1 MRFDAPT
8 LAQALLAVFAASGTD
23 KKQATLYKTFAIEE
37 HPTGIRL
44 LATDRRVLLTAWV
57 PEIEYHYDSPPD
69 FDQAP
74 MRVVVASDGDGR
86 GRGLLGYVCSL
97 VARRHSDSEEY
108 TPGEIEIEVVFDV
121 RLPPGAA
128 PKAQEALDG
137 MDPTYV
143 TLSVRDVEKVY
154 LEAIPIAYPDWRPGF
169 SSHAPET
176 TRQVLLDPEI
186 VERLAKVR
194 KHAAGAIAWTHGGP
208 DRAALVEF
216 TESDPFVH
224 GLVMPVVGPDE
235 TVPPDDDPDHV
246 GCPRCDYRVDATEDG
261 DGALSDVVRHMGSN
275 HAVHDTDDALREI
288 HGLETVTPISGA
300 DLLRNGSGLLTIT
313 DRGLSAVRTPD
324 ETATDLDLLRKAV
337 EVVLSTQFGSTS
349 MIQRKLRVG
358 FAKAGRLMD
367 DLEAHGVVG
376 PSTGSK
382 ARDVLAT
389 PDQLDEVL
397 AQIGIS

>member
-8 LAQALLAVFAASGTD
+8 LAHALLAVFAASGTD
-23 KKQATLYKTFAIEE
+23 RKQATLYKTFAIEE

-57 PEIEYHYDSPPD
+57 PEIDYHYDSPPD
-69 FDQAP
+69 FEQAP
-74 MRVVVASDGDGR
+74 ERVVVASDADGR

-97 VARRHSDSEEY
+97 ANRRDLEEY
-108 TPGEIEIEVVFDV
+108 TPGEIEIEVIFDV

-128 PKAQEALDG
+128 PKAQDALDG

-154 LEAIPIAYPDWRPGF
+154 LEAIPITYPDWRPGI
-169 SSHAPET
+169 SAHTPQA

-194 KHAAGAIAWTHGGP
+194 KHAAGAIAWTCGGT

-224 GLVMPVVGPDE
+224 GLVMPVADSDG
-235 TVPPDDDPDHV
+235 TTARDDDPGHV
-246 GCPRCDYRVDATEDG
+246 NVHG
-261 DGALSDVVRHMGSN
+261 
-275 HAVHDTDDALREI
+275 VHDTETALREI
-288 HGLETVTPISGA
+288 HGLTRETERA
-300 DLLRNGSGLLTIT
+300 AADDLLRNGSGVFTIT
-313 DRGLSAVRTPD
+313 SKGLTSVRTD
-324 ETATDLDLLRKAV
+324 DQAAEEKALLRQAV
-337 EVVLSTQFGSTS
+337 AVVLSTQFGSTS
-349 MIQRKLRVG
+349 MLQRKLRIG
-358 FAKAGRLMD
+358 YAKADRLMGE
-367 DLEAHGVVG
+367 LEAHGVVG

-397 AQIGIS
+397 AQIGITA